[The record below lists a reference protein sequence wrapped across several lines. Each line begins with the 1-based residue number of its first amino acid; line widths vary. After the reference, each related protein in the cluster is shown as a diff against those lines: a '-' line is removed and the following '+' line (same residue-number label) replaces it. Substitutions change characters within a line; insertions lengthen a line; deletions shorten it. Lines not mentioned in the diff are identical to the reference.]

1 MYDRGPMALRS
12 RSLLLGGVLAILLAA
27 GFSSA
32 ALAKGQD
39 LPLNVRI
46 VGAAGE
52 HDIKFVSSEE
62 LDRAAPFNDQVA
74 DMEKLA
80 TPLVFGSE
88 RPVSLP
94 APGLTDFYEI
104 DFTQLLAAYRFP
116 WRGMRS
122 PQFYFYLAQGGTP
135 AYVRLH
141 VPRGSRPAVDGWL
154 LARPGFT
161 ELITP
166 YLSGLTTIHSEPQP
180 PAQPVG
186 WWWLGPVLVLV
197 GASVL
202 LLSQAGRYFIPVVA
216 IPRTK

>member
-1 MYDRGPMALRS
+1 MYDMGPMALRS
-12 RSLLLGGVLAILLAA
+12 RSLLLGGLLASLLAA

-39 LPLNVRI
+39 LPLNFHI
-46 VGAAGE
+46 VGAAGTQ
-52 HDIKFVSSEE
+52 DIKFVSGEE
-62 LDRAAPFNDQVA
+62 LAAAAPFTDQVA
-74 DMEKLA
+74 DLEKLA

-88 RPVSLP
+88 RPVGLP
-94 APGLTDFYEI
+94 APGLTDFYQI
-104 DFTQLLAAYRFP
+104 DFTQPLAAYRFP
-116 WRGMRS
+116 WNGMRS
-122 PQFYFYLAQGGTP
+122 PQFYFYPAHGGTH

-141 VPRGSRPAVDGWL
+141 VARGSQPAVDGWL
-154 LARPGFT
+154 LALPGFT

-166 YLSGLTTIHSEPQP
+166 YLSALTPIHSQPQP

-202 LLSQAGRYFIPVVA
+202 LLRQAGRYFIPVVA

>member
-1 MYDRGPMALRS
+1 MALRS

-27 GFSSA
+27 GYSSA

-62 LDRAAPFNDQVA
+62 LDRAAPFSDQVSG
-74 DMEKLA
+74 MEQLA

-88 RPVSLP
+88 RPLRQP
-94 APGLTDFYEI
+94 APGQTDFYEI
-104 DFTQLLAAYRFP
+104 DFTQQLAAYRFP
-116 WRGMRS
+116 WNGMRS
-122 PQFYFYLAQGGTP
+122 PQFYFYPAYGGTP

-141 VPRGSRPAVDGWL
+141 VARGSQPAVDGWL

-166 YLSGLTTIHSEPQP
+166 HLSGLAPIHSEPQT

-202 LLSQAGRYFIPVVA
+202 LLRQAGRYFIPVVA

>member
-12 RSLLLGGVLAILLAA
+12 RSLLLGAVLAILLAA
-27 GFSSA
+27 GFNAA

-39 LPLNVRI
+39 LPLNVHV
-46 VGAAGE
+46 VGAAA
-52 HDIKFVSSEE
+52 HQDIKFVSGEE
-62 LDRAAPFNDQVA
+62 LAAAAPFTDQVA
-74 DMEKLA
+74 DLEKLA

-94 APGLTDFYEI
+94 APGVIDFYAI

-122 PQFYFYLAQGGTP
+122 PQFYFYPAQGGTP

-141 VPRGSRPAVDGWL
+141 VTRGSQAAVDGWL

-166 YLSGLTTIHSEPQP
+166 YLSGLTPIHSEPQP

-186 WWWLGPVLVLV
+186 WWWLGPILVLG
-197 GASVL
+197 GASAL
-202 LLSQAGRYFIPVVA
+202 LLRQVGRYFMPVVA
-216 IPRTK
+216 PPPTK